1 MASTDQ
7 GADRTSRLAYPSA
20 EAADVVM
27 QDGTSIHFRP
37 VRAEDLER
45 LRRFLEGV
53 SSDSMIHRFFG
64 VASIEWVARWAVDV
78 DYRDRYAI
86 VAELGA
92 EREIVAHGAYISSS
106 EDTAE
111 VAFLVTDR
119 QQGQGIAT
127 LMLMHLASVAN
138 RHGFE
143 HFTAEVLPDNLQ
155 MIEVFRN
162 CGLPCSIHN
171 EQGVVKVELETAL
184 DERALE
190 AFDRREQAATRNAL
204 HRFLAPTSVAVIGA
218 TERPGSVGA
227 ALMDNLLGTG
237 FTGAIYPVNP
247 HAERVRGLAAY
258 PSIEAVPGPV
268 DMAVIAVPAPAV
280 PDVAAA
286 CAAAGV
292 RAMLVLSA
300 GFGETG
306 EAGRELQERLLEVCR
321 HSGARLI
328 GPNCLG
334 VVNTDPAVRLDA
346 TFTVSRVPTGN
357 VGMISQSGGLG
368 IALIEEANRL
378 GLGVSSFVSV
388 GNKLDISGNDLL
400 EYWELDPATDLIL
413 LYLESFGNP
422 RRFGRLAR
430 RVGMS
435 KPILAVKSGR
445 TPAGVRASSS
455 HTGALLSASDVTVDA
470 LFRQAGVIRADTIAE
485 LFDTASLMSS
495 QPLPRGRRV
504 GIVTNGGGPGIVAAD
519 ACAAAGLDVPV
530 LPAALQ
536 EHLRRLLPQGAAVG
550 NPIDMVATV
559 SAEQYRQTV
568 ELLLEAGVCD
578 AILALFVPAIS
589 ATTAAEVAAALAGA
603 ATKAN
608 GVTLTSVFMDHQA
621 PRNAGGD
628 GVVVPRFQFPED
640 AARALANA
648 VRHSEW
654 RQRPTGVVPSF
665 TDCDRDRAAA
675 IISGALARD
684 DDGAGWLEPAEV
696 FELFGCYRLPM
707 IDTRVVGD
715 EEEAVAAA
723 AALGGTVVLKGIAPG
738 LVHKSD
744 SGAVLTGLSGDD
756 EVRAGAHAIR
766 AAVTR
771 AGHELEG
778 LIVQPMAAAGVEML
792 LGVVHDASFGPVLAC
807 GAGGTTAEVLGDVA
821 VRITPLSDRDAT
833 EMLESLRIAPL
844 LHGYRGAPAC
854 DVAAVTDAL
863 LRLGAMVE
871 AHPEIAELD
880 ANPLLASAA
889 GAVIVDARV
898 RVAPAQ
904 AIRPLGALRN

>member
-1 MASTDQ
+1 MASTDD
-7 GADRTSRLAYPSA
+7 GAGGRGTAAYPSA

-37 VRAEDLER
+37 VRAADVDR
-45 LRRFLEGV
+45 VRAFLAGI
-53 SSDSMIHRFFG
+53 SSDAMIHRFFG
-64 VASIEWVARWAVDV
+64 VASIDWVTRWAVDV

-92 EREIVAHGAYISSS
+92 ARAIVAHGAYVASG
-106 EDTAE
+106 EHTAE

-143 HFTAEVLPDNLQ
+143 HFTAEVLPDNHQ

-171 EQGVVKVELETAL
+171 EQGVVEVELETAL

-204 HRFLAPTSVAVIGA
+204 HRFLAPASVAVIGA

-227 ALMDNLLGTG
+227 ALMENLLGAR
-237 FTGAIYPVNP
+237 FTGQIHPVNP
-247 HAERVRGLAAY
+247 HATTVCGLAAHA
-258 PSIEAVPGPV
+258 SIDAVPGPV
-268 DMAVIAVPAPAV
+268 DMAVIAVPAATV
-280 PDVAAA
+280 PEVAAA

-292 RAMLVLSA
+292 RAMLVLTA
-300 GFGETG
+300 GFAETG
-306 EAGRELQERLLEVCR
+306 EAGRQLQERLLEVCR

-346 TFTVSRVPTGN
+346 TFTVSAVPQGN

-378 GLGVSSFVSV
+378 GLGVSSFISV

-430 RVGMS
+430 RVGMT

-485 LFDTASLMSS
+485 LFDTAALMSS

-504 GIVTNGGGPGIVAAD
+504 AIVTNGGGPGIVAAD
-519 ACAAAGLDVPV
+519 ACAAAGLDVPE
-530 LPAALQ
+530 LPAPLQ
-536 EHLRRLLPQGAAVG
+536 QRLRALLPPGAAVG

-568 ELLLEAGVCD
+568 ELLLREGVCD
-578 AILALFVPAIS
+578 AVLALFVPAIS

-603 ATKAN
+603 AAKAN
-608 GVTLTSVFMDHQA
+608 GVTLAAVFMDHQA
-621 PRNAGGD
+621 PRNAGVG
-628 GVVVPRFQFPED
+628 GAVVPRFQFPED

-654 RQRPTGVVPSF
+654 RRRPTGVVPAF
-665 TDCDRDRAAA
+665 TDCDRERAAA
-675 IISGALARD
+675 LIAAALARGGD
-684 DDGAGWLEPAEV
+684 GWLGAEEV
-696 FELFGCYRLPM
+696 FDLFGCYGLPM
-707 IDTRVVGD
+707 IETRVVSD
-715 EEEAVAAA
+715 EEAAVAAA
-723 AALGGTVVLKGIAPG
+723 AALGGAVVLKGIAPG
-738 LVHKSD
+738 LVHKSEG
-744 SGAVLTGLSGDD
+744 GAVLTDLSGEQ
-756 EVRAGAHAIR
+756 EVRAGARAIR
-766 AAVTR
+766 AAVVR
-771 AGHELEG
+771 AGHALEG
-778 LIVQPMAAAGVEML
+778 LIVQPLAAAGVEML
-792 LGVVHDASFGPVLAC
+792 LGVVHDESFGPVLAC
-807 GAGGTTAEVLGDVA
+807 GAGGTTAELLGDVS
-821 VRITPLSDRDAT
+821 VRITPLSDRDAA

-854 DVAAVTDAL
+854 DIGAVTDAL

-871 AHPEIAELD
+871 AHAQIAELD
-880 ANPLLASAA
+880 ANPLLAGPD
-889 GAVIVDARV
+889 GALIVDARV
-898 RVAPAQ
+898 RVRPAQ

>member
-1 MASTDQ
+1 MASRDEGEGQ
-7 GADRTSRLAYPSA
+7 TSGLAYPSA
-20 EAADVVM
+20 DAADVVM
-27 QDGTSIHFRP
+27 RDGTSIRFRP
-37 VRAEDLER
+37 VRAEDGEC
-45 LRRFLEGV
+45 LRAFLEGV

-64 VASIEWVARWAVDV
+64 VTSIDWITRWAVDV
-78 DYRDRYAI
+78 DYKDRYAL

-92 EREIVAHGAYISSS
+92 EREIVAHGVYAASS
-106 EDTAE
+106 EHTAE

-127 LMLMHLASVAN
+127 LMLMQLASIAS

-143 HFTAEVLPDNLQ
+143 HFTAEVLPDNYQ
-155 MIEVFRN
+155 MIEVFRT

-171 EQGVVKVELETAL
+171 EQGVVQVELETAL

-190 AFDRREQAATRNAL
+190 AFDRRVQAATRNAL
-204 HRFLAPTSVAVIGA
+204 HRFLAPSTVAVIGA
-218 TERPGSVGA
+218 TERAGSVGA
-227 ALMDNLLGTG
+227 ALMDNLLKTG
-237 FTGAIYPVNP
+237 FSGAIYPVNP
-247 HAERVRGLAAY
+247 HAEQLCGLAAY
-258 PSIEAVPGPV
+258 PSIDAVPGPV

-286 CAAAGV
+286 CAVAGV
-292 RAMLVLSA
+292 RAMLVISA

-306 EAGRELQERLLEVCR
+306 EEGRALQDRLLEVCR

-334 VVNTDPAVRLDA
+334 LVNTDPAVRLNA
-346 TFTVSRVPTGN
+346 TFTVSTVPRGN
-357 VGMISQSGGLG
+357 VGVISQSGGLG

-422 RRFGRLAR
+422 RRFSRLAR
-430 RVGMS
+430 RVGMT

-485 LFDTASLMSS
+485 LFDTAALMSS

-504 GIVTNGGGPGIVAAD
+504 AIVTNGGGPGIVAAD
-519 ACAAAGLDVPV
+519 ACAAAGLDVPE
-530 LPAALQ
+530 LPAELQ
-536 EHLRRLLPQGAAVG
+536 QKLRGLLPQGAAVG

-559 SAEQYRQTV
+559 SAGQYQQTV

-603 ATKAN
+603 AAKAN
-608 GVTLTSVFMDHQA
+608 GVALASVFMDHRA
-621 PRNAGGD
+621 ARDAGAD

-654 RQRPTGVVPSF
+654 RQRPTGIVPSF
-665 TDCDRDRAAA
+665 EDCDRERAAA
-675 IISGALARD
+675 IISGALARGGD
-684 DDGAGWLEPAEV
+684 GWLAPAEV
-696 FELFGCYRLPM
+696 FELFGCYRMPV
-707 IDTRVVGD
+707 IETRVVAD
-715 EEEAVAAA
+715 EEQAVAAA
-723 AALGGTVVLKGIAPG
+723 AALGGAVVLKGIAPG

-744 SGAVLTGLSGDD
+744 SGAVLTGLSGADA
-756 EVRAGAHAIR
+756 VRAGAHTIR

-771 AGHELEG
+771 AGRVLEG
-778 LIVQPMAAAGVEML
+778 LIVQPMAAAGVELL
-792 LGVVHDASFGPVLAC
+792 LGVVHDPSFGPVLAC
-807 GAGGTTAEVLGDVA
+807 GAGGTTAELLGDVA
-821 VRITPLSDRDAT
+821 VRITPLSDRDAS

-854 DVAAVTDAL
+854 DIGAVSDAL

-871 AHPEIAELD
+871 AHSEIAELD
-880 ANPLLASAA
+880 ASPLFASAD

-898 RVAPAQ
+898 RVGPAMP
-904 AIRPLGALRN
+904 ARPLGALRN

>member
-1 MASTDQ
+1 MASTDE
-7 GADRTSRLAYPSA
+7 GAEKTNKLAYPSA

-27 QDGTSIHFRP
+27 ADGTSIHFRP

-64 VASIEWVARWAVDV
+64 VASIDWVARWAVDV

-92 EREIVAHGAYISSS
+92 EREIVAHGAYIASS

-111 VAFLVTDR
+111 AAFLVTDR
-119 QQGQGIAT
+119 QQGLGIAT

-138 RHGFE
+138 RYGFE

-204 HRFLAPTSVAVIGA
+204 HRFLAPASVAVIGA

-227 ALMDNLLGTG
+227 ALMDNLLDTG

-258 PSIEAVPGPV
+258 PSMEAVPGPV

-280 PDVAAA
+280 PDVAYA
-286 CAAAGV
+286 CAVAGV
-292 RAMLVLSA
+292 RAMVVLSA
-300 GFGETG
+300 GFAETG
-306 EAGRELQERLLEVCR
+306 AAGAALQERLLEVCR

-430 RVGMS
+430 RVGMT

-445 TPAGVRASSS
+445 TPAGVRATSS

-504 GIVTNGGGPGIVAAD
+504 AIVTNGGGPGIVAAD

-530 LPAALQ
+530 LPAELQ
-536 EHLRRLLPQGAAVG
+536 QQLRSLLPQGAAVG

-568 ELLLEAGVCD
+568 ELLIEAGVCD

-603 ATKAN
+603 AAKAN

-654 RQRPTGVVPSF
+654 RQRPTGVVPRF
-665 TDCDRDRAAA
+665 TDCDRDRVAA
-675 IISGALARD
+675 IIAAALARGGD
-684 DDGAGWLEPAEV
+684 GWLEPNEV
-696 FELFGCYRLPM
+696 FELLGCYRLPM
-707 IDTRVVGD
+707 IDMRVVGD

-744 SGAVLTGLSGDD
+744 SGAVLTELSGDE
-756 EVRAGAHAIR
+756 EVRSGARAIR
-766 AAVTR
+766 AAVAR
-771 AGHELEG
+771 SGHELEG

-807 GAGGTTAEVLGDVA
+807 GAGGTTAELLGDVA
-821 VRITPLSDRDAT
+821 VRITPLSDRDAA

-854 DVAAVTDAL
+854 DIGAVTDAL
-863 LRLGAMVE
+863 LRLGALVE

-904 AIRPLGALRN
+904 ATRPLGALRN